1 MDASLE
7 SVLIAWEEWDLEVEP
22 EKKGEMRRKF
32 ESAVRQFI
40 DEKQLQE
47 GSGRNMSFHDF
58 RYFAREIYA
67 AWRRREH
74 K

>member
-1 MDASLE
+1 MDAGLE

-22 EKKGEMRRKF
+22 EKKSEMRRRF
-32 ESAVRQFI
+32 ERAVHLFI
-40 DEKQLQE
+40 DEKQLRD
-47 GSGRNMSFHDF
+47 GSGRSMSFHDF